1 MNYKCKSLQSHK
13 ATFAAT
19 SNVISGLAL
28 GMGGGHQQGRGA
40 EAEQP
45 HRGAVCR
52 VAASRLQVR
61 EGQC

>member
-28 GMGGGHQQGRGA
+28 GMGGGAPAGEGSRGR
-40 EAEQP
+40 
-45 HRGAVCR
+45 
-52 VAASRLQVR
+52 AAA
-61 EGQC
+61 